1 MLVLH
6 LFTRFFVLGP
16 GLEADRELT
25 LQLDAD
31 LGLLPTGPVQSALLS
46 SSWGR

>member
-6 LFTRFFVLGP
+6 LFTRLFVLGP
-16 GLEADRELT
+16 GLEADREPF

-31 LGLLPTGPVQSALLS
+31 LSLLPTGPCAKCPAV
-46 SSWGR
+46 